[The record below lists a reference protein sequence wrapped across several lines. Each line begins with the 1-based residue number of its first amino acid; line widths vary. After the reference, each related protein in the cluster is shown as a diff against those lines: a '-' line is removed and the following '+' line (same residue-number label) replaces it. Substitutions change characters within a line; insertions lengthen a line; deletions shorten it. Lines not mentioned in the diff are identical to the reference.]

1 MVILDQK
8 SSQEDI
14 KLTKILIVA
23 MGRIAAVITTM
34 SVINNNEVEGIAT
47 QAAEIAVEAGID
59 MSAKIVIDSKLFIFY
74 CTLVGNW
81 Q

>member
-74 CTLVGNW
+74 CTLCW
-81 Q
+81 